1 MRGTMALLVGFE
13 YGELVL
19 ATKLELNWEQGVLG
33 QERFDVAADAF
44 LKVLY
49 QARVFVESTLLR
61 TFAWTLE
68 VFGGFNGFKFI

>member
-13 YGELVL
+13 YGKLVL
-19 ATKLELNWEQGVLG
+19 ATKLELNWEQGMLG
-33 QERFDVAADAF
+33 QERLDVAADAF

-49 QARVFVESTLLR
+49 QARVFVESTLLG